1 MQCRRIGSHLAAS
14 GKSHFF
20 SRIAV
25 GTWGIFSSYGGDDTS
40 KLVFV
45 QCGLES
51 CLVTRETSRIS
62 SRLGR
67 AIQTHL
73 EVRWEKQCTFLVAT
87 MILGFL
93 SIFNKLRHRHILKHC
108 TPHAFLV
115 SKGCEA
121 SCPDEAGPS
130 TFSRVSTGNSE
141 IPSPCEMKAEPA
153 FKPFQGNPAFFRV
166 RASRCALHLRQQTQC
181 PSHIPTAERSL
192 LLRSLWEDDIPVQSK
207 PGNQLSSRDNLGS
220 TELSLSCCAEIDV
233 PLDLRRVSQGI
244 TKVT

>member
-45 QCGLES
+45 PCGLES

-73 EVRWEKQCTFLVAT
+73 EVRREKQCTFLVAT

-93 SIFNKLRHRHILKHC
+93 SIFNKSRHRHILKHC

-166 RASRCALHLRQQTQC
+166 RASQCAFHLRQQTQG
-181 PSHIPTAERSL
+181 PSHIPITQGSIRFRYFWKVGVTL
-192 LLRSLWEDDIPVQSK
+192 QSE
-207 PGNQLSSRDNLGS
+207 PGNQLSSQDHMGC
-220 TELSLSCCAEIDV
+220 TEHSLSCCAEIGV
-233 PLDLRRVSQGI
+233 PLDLRCLSQGI
-244 TKVT
+244 SGVA